1 MKTILLTT
9 LITFILTGCSSLR
22 PSLHEYTILP
32 SYVPHGTTTQSI
44 NAALKLSST
53 RSISSLAST
62 QFYYLKETSLI
73 DAYLYSRWSDAPS
86 SMIDRSLYSS
96 LQNRQLFTTL
106 IPATSSAT
114 ADVLLES
121 DLSAFYQR
129 FSDNSK
135 SEGFIDITYRLIDPK
150 TKKMI
155 ASKRF
160 IITEP
165 ALSEDAQGGVN
176 ALTKATHQLSENT
189 TDWLETVGKE
199 NQWIK

>member
-1 MKTILLTT
+1 MKTIFITT
-9 LITFILTGCSSLR
+9 LIAFIVTGCSSLR

-32 SYVPHGTTTQSI
+32 SYVPHVATTLPI

-53 RSISSLAST
+53 RSIPSLTST
-62 QFYYLKETSLI
+62 QFYYLKESSRI
-73 DAYLYSRWSDAPS
+73 DAYLYSRWSDSPS
-86 SMIDRSLYSS
+86 SMIDRAVYSA
-96 LQNRQLFTTL
+96 LQDQQLFTTL

-114 ADVLLES
+114 ADLLLES
-121 DLSAFYQR
+121 DLRAFYHR

-155 ASKRF
+155 AAKRF